1 MHLPNIPIALNP
13 LLCTDFVNFI
23 LRHHTTPTT
32 LIICSSREAFL
43 QELQACI
50 EHTHPRDPT
59 ADPNDETSLDGTD
72 PPPHPLLIPTIH
84 LIAKSR
90 SVNLAFVPTL
100 PHLRAY
106 LATYTHDFKP
116 ESSPS
121 TSTKPGSQYPMLAV
135 WGLASLHRS
144 TAEHSAQGLSRSL
157 AIAIETAKLNGQRL
171 VLAESRASNGEV
183 EYEGIGSGG
192 EPWKE
197 EVPLLS
203 GSVRFGGE
211 DRAWAGKRVEVGKV
225 VGRWCQ
231 FVTVGDGG

>member
-1 MHLPNIPIALNP
+1 
-13 LLCTDFVNFI
+13 
-23 LRHHTTPTT
+23 
-32 LIICSSREAFL
+32 
-43 QELQACI
+43 
-50 EHTHPRDPT
+50 
-59 ADPNDETSLDGTD
+59 
-72 PPPHPLLIPTIH
+72 
-84 LIAKSR
+84 
-90 SVNLAFVPTL
+90 
-100 PHLRAY
+100 
-106 LATYTHDFKP
+106 
-116 ESSPS
+116 
-121 TSTKPGSQYPMLAV
+121 MLAV

-171 VLAESRASNGEV
+171 VLAEPRALNGDF
-183 EYEGIGSGG
+183 EYDGIGSGG

-211 DRAWAGKRVEVGKV
+211 DRAWAGKRVEVGRV